1 MAETG
6 QVLEAG
12 QFTRRAVE
20 AISERHDEPKWVRD
34 ARLRAFETFE
44 RLPWPT
50 TREEKWRRTDL
61 KDLRADALAP
71 YAAAPQRSAPPVAD
85 EALRNAGARGGAVV
99 QWNSET
105 VASDLVPELASRGVV
120 FTDIHA
126 ALRDH
131 PGLFRDHFMQ
141 SVRPDESK
149 FIALHSALWS
159 GGTCVYIP
167 DRVEVELPLLSYTWV
182 DADGLAIFP
191 HTLVIA
197 GEGSRVTVVDEFSSQ
212 NGRDQFLAVPVVE
225 LILGSGAQMRFVTA
239 QDWGRNA
246 WEVGTIRSS
255 VNRDATLN
263 SLLVGLGGAVV
274 KTDVESVLR
283 GPGASSEMLG
293 LIFGDGRQHYDVHT
307 LQEHAAPHTTSDLL
321 YKNAVKDWASSVFIG
336 MIRVHPGAQKTN
348 AFQSNRN
355 LMLSDNSRA
364 ISDPKLEIM
373 ANDLRCTHGSATSRL
388 NEEHLFYL
396 MSRGLTRQDAV
407 RMVVEGFFA
416 DLLDRVPLEWLT
428 TRLQSVIAEKM
439 MDERERGN
447 AGTRERE
454 TSERPR

>member
-6 QVLEAG
+6 QVVEAG

-61 KDLRADALAP
+61 KDLHSETLAP
-71 YAAAPQRSAPPVAD
+71 FASAPQHTVPAVAG
-85 EALRNAGARGGAVV
+85 EAIKNAGARGGAVV

-120 FTDIHA
+120 LTDVHA
-126 ALRDH
+126 ALKDH
-131 PGLFRDHFMQ
+131 PGLFHDHFMQ
-141 SVRPDESK
+141 SVRSDESK
-149 FIALHSALWS
+149 FTALHSALWS
-159 GGTCVYIP
+159 GGTFVYVP

-182 DADGLAIFP
+182 DAEGLAIFP
-191 HTLVIA
+191 HTIVIA
-197 GEGSRVTVVDEFSSQ
+197 GEGSRVTVVDGFSSLT
-212 NGRDQFLAVPVVE
+212 GRSQFLAVPVVE
-225 LILGSGAQMRFVTA
+225 LILGDGAQVRFVTA

-246 WEVGTIRSS
+246 WEIGMIRSS
-255 VNRDATLN
+255 LSRDSTLN

-274 KTDVESVLR
+274 RTDVESVLR

-293 LIFGDGRQHYDVHT
+293 LIFGDGRQRYEVQT

-348 AFQSNRN
+348 AFQVNRN
-355 LMLSDNSRA
+355 LMLSDSSRA

-396 MSRGLTRQDAV
+396 MSRGLTRQGAI

-416 DLLDRVPLEWLT
+416 ELLDRVPMEWLT
-428 TRLQSVIAEKM
+428 TRLQSVIAAKM
-439 MDERERGN
+439 MHEQEPEASSKRQ
-447 AGTRERE
+447 
-454 TSERPR
+454 